1 MLWGDFWFTATLQGL
16 PIVSIGVPFFGLTI
30 FILRILKG
38 NPKKELQWRPQVGFN
53 GVRIWGSRV
62 QGFRIQGSELLQGFH
77 QEEFYTGS
85 FAAGFTRGNGRS
97 SKQFNRMLGSS
108 TCGLGFRGFVLKAS
122 TGTAPDPGSFSR
134 AVSNSYKLSAKYYVQ
149 RTPRRPVRSCR
160 GLQRSWGRK

>member
-1 MLWGDFWFTATLQGL
+1 MWCSGVILWFTATLQGL
-16 PIVSIGVPFFGLTI
+16 GFNGSKWRSTSGLAPG
-30 FILRILKG
+30 FKHSG
-38 NPKKELQWRPQVGFN
+38 NLGIQGFN